1 MDGNNW
7 LTLLIAVV
15 VALLSVVALRYL
27 ERLVSVRI
35 GPSAVPDNIQA
46 LIAQVGSDMQARHK
60 LEIDEMRSRYEAQLA
75 HGERKIQEL
84 EAQLETYERKAYDLE
99 NRVNWLWSQLVAAG
113 GKMPEN
119 LPPLPPTAPAPLPVI
134 VLGIW
139 PASDL
144 SIRAEIDA
152 IFRSGI
158 KYEVLDSNVTRSR
171 LLAEVDR
178 LKPGILHV
186 GAHAT
191 ADGVQLDDGLSLL
204 GWWRN
209 LAALY
214 PFSLVVLNACE
225 SLDIVDS
232 MQDAG
237 VTAVVGMRKGIG
249 DRVAVEFARQFY
261 GWLLRGRTV
270 QAAATL
276 SKMGLTHTDAELIV
290 ARGDWSLK

>member
-1 MDGNNW
+1 MDSNSW
-7 LTLLIAVV
+7 LTLLFAVV
-15 VALLSVVALRYL
+15 VAMVSVVALRYL
-27 ERLVSVRI
+27 ERLVSIRI
-35 GPSAVPDNIQA
+35 GPSTVPENIQA
-46 LIAQVGSDMQARHK
+46 LIARVGSDMQARHK
-60 LEIDEMRSRYEAQLA
+60 LEIEEMRSHYEAQLA
-75 HGERKIQEL
+75 HSERKIQEL
-84 EAQLETYERKAYDLE
+84 EA
-99 NRVNWLWSQLVAAG
+99 RVNWLFAQLVAAG
-113 GKMPEN
+113 GKVPDPMP
-119 LPPLPPTAPAPLPVI
+119 LSSIAVVSAPVT

-171 LLAEVDR
+171 LLGEVDR
-178 LKPGILHV
+178 LKPAILHV

-191 ADGVQLDDGLSLL
+191 ADGVQLDDGLSLV

-237 VTAVVGMRKGIG
+237 ATAVVGMRKDIG

-270 QAAATL
+270 EAAATL
-276 SKMGLTHTDAELIV
+276 TKM
-290 ARGDWSLK
+290 